1 MKDISDSSEAKYV
14 VTDVVVLKDT
24 NYRKNNKMKNGDF
37 SENKDSEV
45 FDTKK
50 NTDMEKIM

>member
-24 NYRKNNKMKNGDF
+24 NYRKNNIMKNGDF

-45 FDTKK
+45 FGTKK